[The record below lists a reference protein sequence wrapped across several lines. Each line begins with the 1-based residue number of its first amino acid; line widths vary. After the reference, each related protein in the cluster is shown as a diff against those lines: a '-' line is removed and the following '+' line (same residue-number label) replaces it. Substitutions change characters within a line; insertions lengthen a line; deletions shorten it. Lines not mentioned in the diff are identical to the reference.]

1 MITAVVSKKGGVGK
15 TTTSVSLAAALA
27 GEGRR
32 VLLVD
37 LDSQA
42 SASMSLG
49 VPRSALAPSV
59 ADVLLWGRPVRQ
71 AIRRTG
77 VPGLDLVTASVD
89 LVSADVELGGLRQR
103 EERLAQVLDRVRDD
117 YDFVFLDCPPGLGI
131 LPVNALAAADAF
143 LVPVSPQFLAITG
156 VDSLLATAERIRH
169 HHNPRLALA
178 GVLLT
183 LVDYRSNETR
193 RNVDELRRR
202 FGDQVFA
209 VEVRINV
216 RLAEAPGSAQTI
228 FQYDPSATGAHA
240 YRLAAEELLLRTRRL
255 REAPATPIIA
265 GA

>member
-15 TTTSVSLAAALA
+15 TTTSVNLAAALA
-27 GEGRR
+27 ATGRD

-77 VPGLDLVTASVD
+77 VPGLDLLTASVD
-89 LVSADVELGGLRQR
+89 LVSADIELGGLRRR
-103 EERLAQVLDRVRDD
+103 EDRLAQVLERLRGE
-117 YDFVFLDCPPGLGI
+117 YEFVFLDCPPGLG
-131 LPVNALAAADAF
+131 LLAVNALAAADVF
-143 LVPVSPQFLAITG
+143 LVPVAPQFLAITG
-156 VDSLLATAERIRH
+156 VDSLLAAADRIRQ

-178 GVLLT
+178 GMLLT

-193 RNVDELRRR
+193 RNVDEMRRR
-202 FGDQVFA
+202 YGRDVFA

-228 FQYDPSATGAHA
+228 FQYDPSATGAEA

-255 REAPATPIIA
+255 RQAPAA
-265 GA
+265 AVGVEA

>member
-27 GEGRR
+27 AQHHR

-42 SASMSLG
+42 SASASLG
-49 VPRSALAPSV
+49 VARSALAPSV

-77 VPGLDLVTASVD
+77 VPGLDLLTASVD
-89 LVSADVELGGLRQR
+89 LASADLELGGLRR
-103 EERLAQVLDRVRDD
+103 GEERLAQVLERLRGD
-117 YDFVFLDCPPGLGI
+117 YDFVFLDCPPGSGMLAI
-131 LPVNALAAADAF
+131 NALAAADVF

-156 VDSLLATAERIRH
+156 VDSLLAAAERIRH
-169 HHNPRLALA
+169 HHNPRLVLA
-178 GVLLT
+178 GLLLT

-202 FGDQVFA
+202 FGSQVFA

-228 FQYDPSATGAHA
+228 FQYDPSASGAQA

-255 REAPATPIIA
+255 RESPAPSLAEV
-265 GA
+265 